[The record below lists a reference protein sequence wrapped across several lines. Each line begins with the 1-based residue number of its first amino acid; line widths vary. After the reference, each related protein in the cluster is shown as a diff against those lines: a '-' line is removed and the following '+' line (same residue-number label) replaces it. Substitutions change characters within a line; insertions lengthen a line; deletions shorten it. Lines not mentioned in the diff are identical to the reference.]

1 MEDLDFTQAS
11 PSVAQPSQSP
21 IYDPAAA
28 TAFFKSAGSVES
40 VAAGET
46 FFKEQQ
52 QRGFFSA
59 ADRMYLLLE
68 GSVALSAGGRS
79 IDTVKPGE
87 IFGEMATITQSK
99 RSATATAK
107 TACRVIALDS
117 GQFQKAI
124 QKAPGFVLMLMSI
137 MISRLRLTLAR
148 LAMTKARP
156 AMAGGD
162 EHRLFDD
169 AMLDEIAGNLG
180 SPQPMRFTA
189 GQSIFKAGES
199 GMLMYLPREGRIA
212 ITADGRTLEHVRPGG
227 VFGEMALVDSAKRAA
242 NAVAE
247 TDCALMA
254 VNRKQFL
261 ELVQTNPAFGL
272 LLLKVLGQRL
282 QAATATS
289 AK

>member
-1 MEDLDFTQAS
+1 
-11 PSVAQPSQSP
+11 
-21 IYDPAAA
+21 
-28 TAFFKSAGSVES
+28 
-40 VAAGET
+40 
-46 FFKEQQ
+46 
-52 QRGFFSA
+52 
-59 ADRMYLLLE
+59 MYLLLE
-68 GSVALSAGGRS
+68 GAVALSAGGRS

-148 LAMTKARP
+148 LAMKKELP

-169 AMLDEIAGNLG
+169 AMLDEITGNLG
-180 SPQPMRFTA
+180 GPQPMRFTA

-212 ITADGRTLEHVRPGG
+212 ITADGRTLERVGPGG
-227 VFGEMALVDSAKRAA
+227 VFGEMALVDRATRAA

-272 LLLKVLGQRL
+272 SLLKVLGQRL
-282 QAATATS
+282 QAATIQS
-289 AK
+289 SK